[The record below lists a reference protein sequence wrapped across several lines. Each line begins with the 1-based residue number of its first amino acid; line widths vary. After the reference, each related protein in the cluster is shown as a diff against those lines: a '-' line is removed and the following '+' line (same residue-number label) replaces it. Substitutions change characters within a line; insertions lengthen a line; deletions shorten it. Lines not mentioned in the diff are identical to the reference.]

1 MKVWLLRH
9 GRPLVAPGICYG
21 KADVAADPEHTAQAA
36 QTLWAHWRS
45 NGQPVPQVVWCSPRQ
60 RTRQLASALQAVGL
74 NAPVQLDE
82 RLAEMDFGAWEGQPW
97 ADIAEAELTAWSADF
112 THHRAGGGE
121 CVRELLHR
129 VADAW
134 AALGSE
140 TADVLWVTHGGVIRA
155 VQLVMAL
162 GGSAT
167 VRADQWPRQGPEP
180 GEWISLDW
188 QPPRP

>member
-1 MKVWLLRH
+1 
-9 GRPLVAPGICYG
+9 
-21 KADVAADPEHTAQAA
+21 
-36 QTLWAHWRS
+36 
-45 NGQPVPQVVWCSPRQ
+45 
-60 RTRQLASALQAVGL
+60 
-74 NAPVQLDE
+74 
-82 RLAEMDFGAWEGQPW
+82 MDFGAWEGQPW
-97 ADIAEAELTAWSADF
+97 ADIAEAELTAWSTDF

-129 VADAW
+129 VAAAW

-140 TADVLWVTHGGVIRA
+140 TSDVLWVTHGGVIRA

-188 QPPRP
+188 QPPQP